1 MDYKKK
7 AAFYTLGCRVNQYET
22 ESLKTQFT
30 KRDYEVVEFNEKA
43 DVYVV
48 NTCTVTNIA
57 DRKNRNILRRA
68 KKINSDAIVVA
79 TGCYAQ
85 TNPKDLEKMSEVDF
99 VVGQSDKNNIS
110 ELVNNF
116 EEYKNLK
123 KVFVGNAFKYEKYD
137 EMDFAS
143 LRENAK
149 AYVKIQDGCD
159 RFCAF
164 CKIPFARGRKRSR
177 DISDILKECRDLVI
191 AGYKEI
197 VLIGIHL
204 GAYGEDLD
212 NKTTFDDVLEKI
224 LEIDGLKR
232 LRISSIYPDTV
243 TDRFIELLKN
253 KKLMPHLHIS
263 IQSADDLVLKMMR
276 RRYDSTMLYNVLDKV
291 RNNIEHIAFTGDVIV
306 GFPYEAESNFLN
318 TYNFINEFNFSDVH
332 IFPYSDREK
341 TIALGYKSKVN
352 PMDKYDRFNRLNNLR
367 KELTNKFLSRYL
379 DEEVEILVEYSKNSK
394 VAGYTKNFLKTK
406 VENCDAPLNEIIKF
420 KPKKIVDEVLIGEY
434 K

>member
-1 MDYKKK
+1 MDYKKR

-22 ESLKTQFT
+22 ESLKSQFS
-30 KRDYEVVEFNEKA
+30 KKDYEIVDFDKRA
-43 DVYVV
+43 DVYIV

-99 VVGQSDKNNIS
+99 IVGQNEKNNIS
-110 ELVNNF
+110 ALVNDF
-116 EEYKNLK
+116 EKYKNLK

-177 DISDILKECRDLVI
+177 DINDILNECKELVK

-212 NKTTFDDVLEKI
+212 NKITFDDVLEKI

-243 TDRFIELLKN
+243 TDRFIELFKD

-276 RRYDSTMLYNVLDKV
+276 RIYDSSMLYNVLDKL
-291 RNNIEHIAFTGDVIV
+291 RNSIDNIAFTADVIV
-306 GFPYEAESNFLN
+306 GFPYEEEHNFLN
-318 TYNFINEFNFSDVH
+318 TYNFIKEFNFSDLH

-341 TIALGYKSKVN
+341 TIALGYKNKVS
-352 PMDKYDRFNRLNNLR
+352 PGDKYDRFNRLNNL
-367 KELTNKFLSRYL
+367 KKDLTHKFLSKYI
-379 DEEVEILVEYSKNSK
+379 DKEVEILVEYSKNGE

-406 VENCDAPLNEIIKF
+406 IENCLAPLHDIIRF
-420 KPKKIVDEVLIGEY
+420 KPQKIVDEVLIGEY